1 MKNKINNDASI
12 SNISE
17 EKTRM
22 KELKENYVLKNVSSI
37 QRVNYE
43 NLGVE
48 IEKFFKEP
56 TQVLLDASSFYDLRK
71 QCSQE
76 VKPEKEKIYCCP
88 WCGHFSLRVDKQRS
102 LITGN
107 SNYAIVC
114 DACNLK
120 IKEKD
125 DTVIDAWCTFH
136 NWLIKN
142 GYLDKD
148 IKFQW

>member
-1 MKNKINNDASI
+1 MKNKINNGVPT

-22 KELKENYVLKNVSSI
+22 KALKENYSLKDIPSTFEI
-37 QRVNYE
+37 DYE
-43 NLGVE
+43 KLVKE
-48 IEKFFKEP
+48 IENHFKKPRQFE
-56 TQVLLDASSFYDLRK
+56 LHISSFYK
-71 QCSQE
+71 FSEQCSQE

-114 DACNLK
+114 DACNFK

-125 DTVIDAWCTFH
+125 DTVIDAWQSFH

-142 GYLDKD
+142 GYLNKD